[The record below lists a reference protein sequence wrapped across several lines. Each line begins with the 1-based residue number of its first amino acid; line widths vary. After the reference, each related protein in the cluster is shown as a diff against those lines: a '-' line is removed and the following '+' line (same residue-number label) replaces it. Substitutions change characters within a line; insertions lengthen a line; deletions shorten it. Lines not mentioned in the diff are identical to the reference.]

1 MAVFSSTR
9 NGDSER
15 SAAPAGPHH
24 LSILA
29 PGAKL
34 VGHLETE
41 SVVKIEGRLEG
52 SVRAADQV
60 LVTTGGVVE
69 GDVIGREVVIGGEVK
84 GNVQAFERVE
94 VLAGGLIEGDLTT
107 PRVAV
112 QEGGRV
118 NGRVTMADPSHLDHR
133 DRILEESAVRSTPL
147 LQSA

>member
-9 NGDSER
+9 NGDMER
-15 SAAPAGPHH
+15 PPQAASSNH

-29 PGAKL
+29 SGAKL

-60 LVTTGGVVE
+60 LVTSGGVVE
-69 GDVIGREVVIGGEVK
+69 GDVGGREVVIGGQVK
-84 GNVQAFERVE
+84 GNVQASERVE

-118 NGRVTMADPSHLDHR
+118 NGRVTMADPSS
-133 DRILEESAVRSTPL
+133 LERGDSVAEEPNIRSTPL